1 MPFKNKHLGENII
14 IADADYVDKVAF
26 NLIVNFER
34 MIGRHI
40 PQADMAQWVEC
51 IALDGG
57 CQEKPAEASTPL
69 TSVIL
74 IHDVAK
80 REMDNFNPGIF
91 GDNLPPNSDE
101 DIEESSVLNGR
112 AFKGRLGEFSFST
125 LSGEAHQETMTKAD
139 IFLDVL
145 AALADEHHVRRIMLV
160 PDLEQDKG
168 MAGLLQKQMENF
180 VLAAAFEY
188 AGKPN
193 LVLMYSQDLVAKG
206 KNAGK
211 DVREAAKSILGG
223 GGGQPG
229 LATAGGKDVAGL
241 RDALARLVELAT
253 A

>member
-91 GDNLPPNSDE
+91 GDNLPPHSDE
-101 DIEESSVLNGR
+101 DIDESSVLNGR

-168 MAGLLQKQMENF
+168 MAGLLHPVLQFIDRSCPDKRVTTFAMEP
-180 VLAAAFEY
+180 LA
-188 AGKPN
+188 GMPCRT
-193 LVLMYSQDLVAKG
+193 D
-206 KNAGK
+206 
-211 DVREAAKSILGG
+211 ILGYSLMAALG
-223 GGGQPG
+223 VK
-229 LATAGGKDVAGL
+229 ADEL
-241 RDALARLVELAT
+241 RTE
-253 A
+253 

>member
-1 MPFKNKHLGENII
+1 MFVIMSEG
-14 IADADYVDKVAF
+14 AVAA
-26 NLIVNFER
+26 
-34 MIGRHI
+34 G
-40 PQADMAQWVEC
+40 
-51 IALDGG
+51 
-57 CQEKPAEASTPL
+57 
-69 TSVIL
+69 
-74 IHDVAK
+74 
-80 REMDNFNPGIF
+80 
-91 GDNLPPNSDE
+91 
-101 DIEESSVLNGR
+101 
-112 AFKGRLGEFSFST
+112 
-125 LSGEAHQETMTKAD
+125 
-139 IFLDVL
+139 
-145 AALADEHHVRRIMLV
+145 VRRIEAVTGEAAWLHLRAMTESLKTAKAFFNNT
-160 PDLEQDKG
+160 PDLGEAIRKIIDENAGYKKEIEGFVQEKVARLAEKISKEATEINGVKIVQFTQSVDPAMVKG